1 MVVYQKNIA
10 AKVHFFGDMQ
20 GYKAGSLLLIIVVL
34 LKFCRGRFLRLLVK
48 IPLDGLFFGSLQ
60 GRVGYLH
67 IVELGK
73 IGQLG
78 IDIP

>member
-34 LKFCRGRFLRLLVK
+34 LKFCGGRFLRFLVK
-48 IPLDGLFFGSLQ
+48 IPLDGLFGSSGEGL
-60 GRVGYLH
+60 VGKLD
-67 IVELGK
+67 IVEAGE
-73 IGQLG
+73 
-78 IDIP
+78 